1 MNGEARSPDRFRVP
15 VQGNSMSPL
24 IEAHDKIIAGSARHH
39 AFPRGALIVFRDG
52 ENLIVHR
59 IIGKKAQD
67 GHGLLCQMGD
77 NSSTYSWV
85 REQDV
90 LGRVLA
96 IEKGL
101 KFIPLDGPMA
111 LLAGSG
117 IRLIGWAF
125 IRSDQ
130 FLNGV
135 QKTWGGETPGPV
147 LRGFRRFAA
156 AAHHWTCHTLSASF
170 LWIRRNSDPSRKSRT
185 GRS

>member
-1 MNGEARSPDRFRVP
+1 
-15 VQGNSMSPL
+15 MSPL